1 MLFSAHYR
9 PKLHNIDEIIK
20 QSNKMEDGN
29 PSRYHLK
36 CTDSP
41 GQSES
46 HRKMTF
52 GERDKNKPH
61 KTILMVGETGIGK
74 TTLINVMV
82 NYILGVQ
89 REDKVWFEITD
100 DQSDRT
106 SAHSQTSIITVY
118 GFYLRESPIDLT
130 VIDTPGYG
138 NTRGIENDKEI
149 AVNLLSLSK
158 SAEEIHEI
166 DAVCL
171 VIKATQSPLSNAHK
185 YILDAVQS
193 LFGRDIAENIVLL
206 LTHSRGAH
214 PKNVLTAVKEA
225 KIKCAVND
233 KNQPVYFLFDNC
245 QSDTADEEYEK
256 EYKMLEQS
264 WSLSFIGITLFYK
277 FLDNIKPKPLKMTQ
291 YVLQKRTQL
300 DTNISEIQSHV
311 QMIEQTQ
318 NELKQ
323 TKEELEQNKEHV
335 KKNNNFENE
344 VEVSYKELVE
354 IEPSIAKYPVC
365 CTICK
370 ENCHTGSVWFSS
382 YTSREGH
389 CEKCPKKCPY
399 KNHTKGAKI
408 YVTIKKKERRTNED
422 SLEECNGKIRDGVS
436 SVKKLEEELQEL
448 EKKKIKRVI
457 YAFCCVETL
466 QMIALNTD
474 SVLTLLHVDF
484 LIEKL
489 KEINEPEK
497 AETLENIK
505 KGAGEENTKT

>member
-20 QSNKMEDGN
+20 LSNKMDGN

-36 CTDSP
+36 LTESP
-41 GQSES
+41 GLSEKY
-46 HRKMTF
+46 RKMTS

-106 SAHSQTSIITVY
+106 SAHSQTSRITVY

-149 AVNLLSLSK
+149 AVNLLSLSE

-171 VIKATQSPLSNAHK
+171 VIKATQSRLSNAHK

-206 LTHSRGAH
+206 LTHSCGAH

-225 KIKCAVND
+225 KFKCAVND

-245 QSDTADEEYEK
+245 QSDAADEEYEK
-256 EYKMLEQS
+256 EYDMLEQS
-264 WSLSFIGITLFYK
+264 WSLSFRGMKAFYT
-277 FLDNIKPKPLKMTQ
+277 FLDNIRPKPLKMTQ

-300 DTNISEIQSHV
+300 ETNISKIQSHV
-311 QMIEQTQ
+311 QMIEQKQ

-335 KKNNNFENE
+335 KNNNNFENE

-354 IEPSIAKYPVC
+354 IDPSIAKDLVC
-365 CTICK
+365 CTICE

-389 CEKCPKKCPY
+389 CEKCPKQCPY
-399 KNHTKGAKI
+399 KEHTKGEKI
-408 YVTIKKKERRTNED
+408 YVTITQKERRTNED

-436 SVKKLEEELQEL
+436 SVKKLEEELQKL
-448 EKKKIKRVI
+448 EKEKIKRVI
-457 YAFCCVETL
+457 HAFYCVETL

-489 KEINEPEK
+489 KELNEPEM
-497 AETLENIK
+497 AETLESIK